1 MMGPPGLPGPPGK
14 IGSKGE
20 RGEKG
25 EPSVILDK
33 FLENFQVSSFH
44 FLTLI
49 AL

>member
-33 FLENFQVSSFH
+33 FVENFQVFI
-44 FLTLI
+44 L
-49 AL
+49 